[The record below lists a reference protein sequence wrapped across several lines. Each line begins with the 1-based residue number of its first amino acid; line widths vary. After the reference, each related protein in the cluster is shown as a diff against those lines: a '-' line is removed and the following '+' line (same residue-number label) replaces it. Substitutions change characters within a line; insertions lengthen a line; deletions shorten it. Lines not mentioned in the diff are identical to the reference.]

1 MAQWV
6 KNLHAM
12 QETWVQSLGQED
24 PLEKGMAT
32 HSSILAWRI
41 SEQRNLA
48 GYHPKNRKES
58 DMTKQLH
65 TSEGCGR
72 TPRVPRPWP
81 CLPAHLY
88 PSHSC
93 GGSSSI
99 GCSMGCPPPPTTRP
113 AGQTQ
118 IHRRP
123 LHETSA
129 LSKHTFF
136 PHTADRPK
144 RPGGMCEVLQIHHNL
159 SA

>member
-58 DMTKQLH
+58 DMTERLHSMQLFKKFPK
-65 TSEGCGR
+65 E
-72 TPRVPRPWP
+72 
-81 CLPAHLY
+81 L
-88 PSHSC
+88 
-93 GGSSSI
+93 
-99 GCSMGCPPPPTTRP
+99 
-113 AGQTQ
+113 
-118 IHRRP
+118 
-123 LHETSA
+123 
-129 LSKHTFF
+129 FF
-136 PHTADRPK
+136 KIDNDNL
-144 RPGGMCEVLQIHHNL
+144 VLNFI
-159 SA
+159 